1 MGESVMLSNDAQRS
15 FRSVL
20 DRVEHHGE
28 HVTILRYK
36 TPAAVLVPVTWYE
49 SAQAVLSA
57 DGPGRDQEAGN
68 PC

>member
-1 MGESVMLSNDAQRS
+1 MLSNDAQRR

-36 TPAAVLVPVTWYE
+36 TPAAVLVPVTWYL
-49 SAQAVLSA
+49 STQAALSA
-57 DGPGRDQEAGN
+57 DGPGCDQGAEN
-68 PC
+68 L